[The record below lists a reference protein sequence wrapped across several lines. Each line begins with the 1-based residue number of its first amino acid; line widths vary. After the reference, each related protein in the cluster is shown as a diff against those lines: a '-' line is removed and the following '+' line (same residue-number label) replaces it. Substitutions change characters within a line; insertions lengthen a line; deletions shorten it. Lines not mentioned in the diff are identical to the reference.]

1 MGKHSKPDPNG
12 VPQTITDDQWWR
24 IQTGAARVLPVVEG
38 PWTDPKASATLAAWR
53 SARDNAGS
61 N

>member
-1 MGKHSKPDPNG
+1 MGRHSKPDPDE
-12 VPQTITDDQWWR
+12 VPQTITDDQWER
-24 IQTGAARVLPVVEG
+24 IRKGAARVIPVIET
-38 PWTDPKASATLAAWR
+38 PWTDPKASATLRAWR